1 MTANKDS
8 DSDAVRKGAQAA
20 VEARR
25 RRRGGEAAVDRLN
38 DRRPTASKLAK
49 LATATCGLCV
59 IGFML
64 ISDEICAT
72 LLAAVFVVV
81 VLLLLWLL
89 LLLPRHCCC
98 QLSADGCE
106 LLKLF
111 CVRN

>member
-1 MTANKDS
+1 MQYA
-8 DSDAVRKGAQAA
+8 KGHRQQ
-20 VEARR
+20 RW
-25 RRRGGEAAVDRLN
+25 RGEGTVDRLN

-81 VLLLLWLL
+81 VVVVAVAETLLL
-89 LLLPRHCCC
+89 
-98 QLSADGCE
+98 SA
-106 LLKLF
+106 
-111 CVRN
+111 VS

>member
-8 DSDAVRKGAQAA
+8 DSDAVRKGAQAGT
-20 VEARR
+20 EER

-81 VLLLLWLL
+81 VVAVVAVAETLLL
-89 LLLPRHCCC
+89 
-98 QLSADGCE
+98 SA
-106 LLKLF
+106 
-111 CVRN
+111 VS

>member
-8 DSDAVRKGAQAA
+8 DSDAVRKGAQAG
-20 VEARR
+20 VEK
-25 RRRGGEAAVDRLN
+25 RGEGTVDRLN

-81 VLLLLWLL
+81 VLLLL
-89 LLLPRHCCC
+89 LLPRHCCC

>member
-25 RRRGGEAAVDRLN
+25 RGEGTVDRLN

-81 VLLLLWLL
+81 VVAVVAVAETLLL
-89 LLLPRHCCC
+89 
-98 QLSADGCE
+98 SA
-106 LLKLF
+106 
-111 CVRN
+111 VS